1 MVRCVCAYDTWLALT
16 SLSLRSPLLYCR
28 KYDPYPCILGIPVMP
43 ALFNSSKF
51 YIFIGFML
59 IGMRVMVACLRQ
71 I

>member
-1 MVRCVCAYDTWLALT
+1 
-16 SLSLRSPLLYCR
+16 
-28 KYDPYPCILGIPVMP
+28 MP

-59 IGMRVMVACLRQ
+59 IGIRVMVACLRH